1 MSDTIFKIPKLKGS
15 SNYDIWSI
23 KIEALLTKEG
33 YLEVIAHDLS
43 SLSEGTRVLLQDK
56 AIKATSFIKLALED
70 RPLLQVK
77 YISNPYLL

>member
-33 YLEVIAHDLS
+33 YLEVIAHNLS
-43 SLSEGTRVLLQDK
+43 SLSKATRVL
-56 AIKATSFIKLALED
+56 F
-70 RPLLQVK
+70 
-77 YISNPYLL
+77 